1 MQNYERAIIT
11 LEFDKIREMLA
22 DCAGTDGAKEAAR
35 ALTPSE
41 DVYTVRRLQAET
53 TDAFKL
59 ESIKGKPPFGG
70 VRNIIPSLERAEK
83 GATLS
88 ARELLDAAAVFTSA
102 RRMRDYASQ
111 QKQFDTVLD
120 EKFALLTADKHFE
133 DRVSKAIIAEDVI
146 ADDASP
152 ALSDVRRRIRAA
164 NSKINEILRR
174 YTTGGSKYLQD
185 NIITTRNGRYV
196 IPVKSEYRNEIKG
209 LVHDTSSS
217 GATLF
222 IEPMSVVEE
231 NNRLNELLSAERY
244 EIERILAS
252 LSAELADRASAL
264 KYNFENIND
273 LALIFARAE
282 LSSRMKGV
290 SPRINE
296 ERIFDLRRARHPL
309 LDKDKAV
316 PINVK
321 VGGEWDALVITG
333 PNTGGKT
340 VTLKTLGLFALMAQS
355 GLHLPCDST
364 STVCVFDK
372 ILADIG
378 DEQSIEQSLSTFSA
392 HMVNIVGILK
402 EADGGSLVLF
412 DELGAG
418 TDPVEGAALATSII
432 EEVRARGAL
441 CAATTH
447 YAELKIYALDTDGV
461 CNASCEF
468 DVATLRPTYRLIT
481 GTPGKSNAFAISGKL
496 GLDPEIIKRAES
508 FVSGDDRRFEYVIE
522 KLEQSRMQMEEQRDA
537 AAEERA
543 KFEEWK
549 REKETEIARDRQKAA
564 DALEKAEKKAQSIMQ
579 SARASSEFI
588 MNELNEIRRKRE
600 SENLA
605 ENLEK
610 AREKVRRTLRRADEK
625 FNPVLEDKNE
635 DYVLPRPLRAGDRV
649 LIVNIGREGVVSTA
663 PDKDGNLTVRAGII
677 NTKTKVANLRLI
689 EEETTVTT
697 GSGVKRAAR
706 EFRDSVSDGIPAE
719 LDLRGKNGDDAW
731 YAADKYL
738 DQAIMAG
745 LHSVTLI
752 HGKGTGALKASLRN
766 NLRHDKRIK
775 SFREGV
781 YGEGDGGVTVVELK

>member
-1 MQNYERAIIT
+1 MTDFDRAVVT
-11 LEFDKIREMLA
+11 LEFDKIREMLR
-22 DCAGTDGAKEAAR
+22 DCALTDGAKEAAL
-35 ALTPSE
+35 ALTPSGDPHE
-41 DVYTVRRLQAET
+41 VRRLQEET
-53 TDAFKL
+53 TDAFRL
-59 ESIKGKPPFGG
+59 ESVKGKPPFGS
-70 VRNIIPSLERAEK
+70 VRNIVPSLERAEK

-88 ARELLDAAAVFTSA
+88 PRELLDIAGVFTSA
-102 RRMRDYASQ
+102 RRMREYVTA

-120 EKFALLTADKHFE
+120 EKFGLLTADKRFE
-133 DRVSKAIIAEDVI
+133 DRVGKTIIAEDMI

-152 ALSDVRRRIRAA
+152 ELSDIRRKIRQA

-185 NIITTRNGRYV
+185 NIVTTRNGRYV

-222 IEPMSVVEE
+222 IEPMAVVEE
-231 NNRLNELLSAERY
+231 NNKLSELTSAERH
-244 EIERILAS
+244 EIDRVLAA
-252 LSAELADRASAL
+252 LSADAADRAPEL
-264 KYNFENIND
+264 KYNYENIND

-296 ERIFDLRRARHPL
+296 EHFFDLRRARHPL
-309 LDKDKAV
+309 LDKNKAV

-321 VGGEWDALVITG
+321 VGGDWDALVITG

-355 GLHLPCDST
+355 GLHLPCDPAS
-364 STVCVFDK
+364 SVCVFDRV
-372 ILADIG
+372 LADIG

-392 HMVNIVGILK
+392 HMTNIVDVLDR
-402 EADGGSLVLF
+402 ADSRSLVLF

-418 TDPVEGAALATSII
+418 TDPVEGAALATAII
-432 EEVRARGAL
+432 EEVRSRGAL

-447 YAELKIYALDTDGV
+447 YAELKIYALETEGV

-496 GLDPEIIKRAES
+496 GLDPKIIERAEGYI
-508 FVSGDDRRFEYVIE
+508 SGDDRRFEYVIE
-522 KLEQSRMQMEEQRDA
+522 QLEETRMQMEAQRDA

-543 KFEEWK
+543 RFEEWK
-549 REKETEIARDRQKAA
+549 REREAEIDRDRRKAA
-564 DALEKAEKKAQSIMQ
+564 ETLEKAEKKAQSMVQ

-588 MNELNEIRRKRE
+588 MNELNEIRRQKD

-605 ENLEK
+605 ENLDR
-610 AREKVRRTLRRADEK
+610 ARDRVRKTLRRADEK

-706 EFRDSVSDGIPAE
+706 EFRDGAAEGVSME

-745 LHSVTLI
+745 LRSVTLI

-766 NLRHDKRIK
+766 NLRHDKRVK
-775 SFREGV
+775 SFREGA